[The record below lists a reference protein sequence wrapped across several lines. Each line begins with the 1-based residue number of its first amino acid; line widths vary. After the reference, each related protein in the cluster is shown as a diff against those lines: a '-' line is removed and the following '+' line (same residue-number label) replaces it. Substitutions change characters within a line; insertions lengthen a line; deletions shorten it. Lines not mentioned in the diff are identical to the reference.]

1 MFSIRA
7 PNPQTSSTLPGAYWD
22 RGAGSDQAEE
32 DDEAADSIPG
42 MTASLRFSFTMRARR
57 FFIFLLNDEELDTV
71 MHILHGMLVP
81 EVVLKAAKQ
90 GYYRLHPK
98 IMAA

>member
-1 MFSIRA
+1 MLSIRA

-22 RGAGSDQAEE
+22 RGAGSDQAE

-42 MTASLRFSFTMRARR
+42 MSVSLRFSFTMRARR
-57 FFIFLLNDEELDTV
+57 FFIFLNDEELDTV

-81 EVVLKAAKQ
+81 EVVPKAAKQ